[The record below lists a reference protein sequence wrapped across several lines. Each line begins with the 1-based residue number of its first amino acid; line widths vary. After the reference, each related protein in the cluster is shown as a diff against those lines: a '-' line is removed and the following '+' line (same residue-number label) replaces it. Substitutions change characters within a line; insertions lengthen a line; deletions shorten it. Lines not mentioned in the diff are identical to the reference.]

1 MVLMLP
7 RIKQSSEIISYI
19 GFDEDVARLNVNRAA
34 VGIDVT
40 AAPESLKTTAKSSR
54 IVLDVSTTSI
64 FENVLPSLMPTAS
77 KKVVRVSSMKASS
90 LPDKKPLFGNADPY
104 VIVFIKDADKDV
116 DQSQVKKTK
125 CVKSGDEI
133 SWENESFDLAIPE
146 ASDKNTLC
154 FLIYTFDG
162 ISSDQLLGCAEVCV
176 EELEEHGLAP
186 DNLEQEEKEEEETA
200 TPGVPGRF
208 RVLKVTNNKR
218 THREMSK
225 ATISLAAEVWTS
237 DQMMETS

>member
-1 MVLMLP
+1 
-7 RIKQSSEIISYI
+7 
-19 GFDEDVARLNVNRAA
+19 
-34 VGIDVT
+34 
-40 AAPESLKTTAKSSR
+40 
-54 IVLDVSTTSI
+54 
-64 FENVLPSLMPTAS
+64 
-77 KKVVRVSSMKASS
+77 
-90 LPDKKPLFGNADPY
+90 
-104 VIVFIKDADKDV
+104 
-116 DQSQVKKTK
+116 
-125 CVKSGDEI
+125 
-133 SWENESFDLAIPE
+133 
-146 ASDKNTLC
+146 
-154 FLIYTFDG
+154 
-162 ISSDQLLGCAEVCV
+162 V